1 MYFESTE
8 FTRISSIEPL
18 VGCKVKEPKVP
29 RTTQAST
36 FPQNINCNVPGIYCA
51 TIRYL
56 FCLLHTI
63 NIYFSSYDIFGFDF
77 TNELFFSC
85 PPFDLPKTDTAVK
98 LQIEAE
104 FLSSVVKRFTL
115 IENTVGK

>member
-1 MYFESTE
+1 MLQSGIFFVYYIPSTS
-8 FTRISSIEPL
+8 RI
-18 VGCKVKEPKVP
+18 
-29 RTTQAST
+29 
-36 FPQNINCNVPGIYCA
+36 
-51 TIRYL
+51 
-56 FCLLHTI
+56 
-63 NIYFSSYDIFGFDF
+63 FSSYDIFGFDF